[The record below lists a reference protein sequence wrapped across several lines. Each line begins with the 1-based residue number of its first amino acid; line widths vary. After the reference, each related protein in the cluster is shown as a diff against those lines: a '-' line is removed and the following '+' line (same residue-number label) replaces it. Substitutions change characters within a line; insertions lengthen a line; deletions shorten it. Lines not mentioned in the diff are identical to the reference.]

1 MIYMECL
8 KLFSKESKLC
18 YYFSASDKGSIKN
31 MVYFDVAKRILL
43 FINILQTTY
52 KYLISNRF
60 DFELKLLKHRI
71 YHIYL

>member
-8 KLFSKESKLC
+8 KDFSKESKLC

-43 FINILQTTY
+43 FIKILQTSY
-52 KYLISNRF
+52 
-60 DFELKLLKHRI
+60 
-71 YHIYL
+71 